1 MKLFHFKGGV
11 HPQQHKY
18 ATADSAIRC
27 LPIPELLRIPLQQ
40 HIGVPAAAQ
49 VKIGEKVLKGKQLA
63 HAQGTVSAAIHAPTS
78 GTIVAIGNYAASHP
92 SGLPVTTITL
102 EADGLDH
109 WTELEP
115 IDDPLAL
122 SPTEI
127 SERVG
132 AAGIVGMGGAAFP
145 SAVKLGASQRS
156 PVHTLVINGA
166 ECEPYLTCDDRLMR
180 ERSTQA
186 VEGIRIMQYAL
197 KARKSVIVIED
208 NKRLATD
215 AIAAACKAHPDVSVV
230 NVPTRYPMGSEKQMI
245 QTVTGHEVPAG
256 GLGADIGVMVH
267 NIGTAYAVYQ
277 ALRFGKPLISRVV
290 TVSGGAIAN
299 PKNLEVLIGTP
310 ISELLDFCGGF
321 TQEPARLLMGGPMM
335 GQVLPSIKVPVVKG
349 LNGVLALTQQEVVN
363 APAGPCI
370 RCGRCISA
378 CPIGLLPLE
387 MAARTRGDDFT
398 GALAFGLIDCIACGS
413 CAFVCPSHIPL
424 VHYFNH
430 AKGELAQRQRME
442 QKAIETRK
450 LVEARNAR
458 LGRLKHE
465 RVKAASRRQ
474 DTHPTKKGHLARNS
488 VPRHD

>member
-1 MKLFHFKGGV
+1 MKLFHFRGGV
-11 HPQQHKY
+11 HPLEHKHS
-18 ATADSAIRC
+18 TADSAIRC
-27 LPIPELLRIPLQQ
+27 LPIPKYLYIPLLQ

-49 VKIGEKVLKGKQLA
+49 VKVGEKVLKGQQLA

-78 GTIVAIGNYAASHP
+78 GVVLAISDRIAPHP

-102 EADGLDH
+102 ETDGLDQ
-109 WTELEP
+109 WIELEP
-115 IDDPLAL
+115 ISDPFAL

-145 SAVKLGASQRS
+145 SSVKLGASQHS
-156 PVHTLVINGA
+156 PVHTLIINGA

-180 ERSTQA
+180 ERSIQA

-197 KARKSVIVIED
+197 KAEKSVIVIED
-208 NKRLATD
+208 NKRLATE

-245 QTVTGHEVPAG
+245 QTVTGREVPAG

-290 TVSGGAIAN
+290 TVSGEAVTN
-299 PKNLEVLIGTP
+299 PKNLEVPIGTP
-310 ISELLDFCGGF
+310 ISELFDFCGGF

-349 LNGVLALTQQEVVN
+349 LNGVLALTQQEI
-363 APAGPCI
+363 ASAQAGPCI

-387 MAARTRGDDFT
+387 MAARVRGNDFT
-398 GALAFGLIDCIACGS
+398 GALGFGLIDCIACGS
-413 CAFVCPSHIPL
+413 CSYICPSHIPL
-424 VHYFNH
+424 VHYFNY
-430 AKGELAQRQRME
+430 AKGEMAQRQRME
-442 QKAIETRK
+442 QKATETRK
-450 LVEARNAR
+450 LVEARKVR
-458 LGRLKHE
+458 LNRLKRE
-465 RVKAASRRQ
+465 RVKAAAATRRQ
-474 DTHPTKKGHLARNS
+474 DTPQTS
-488 VPRHD
+488 TPREKLTA